1 MKVFFF
7 SFFPPQYIQIFE
19 GRHMSMGAFLTVK
32 SRATISSLANESHS
46 RASPAFSPPF
56 ESNTVRVQS
65 VLQNIKC

>member
-1 MKVFFF
+1 MKGFFF
-7 SFFPPQYIQIFE
+7 LFSHHSTFQIFE